1 MDNREAIEGGIRRF
15 VDIVVSEF
23 DPEKIILFG
32 SYAKETYTENSDIDI
47 AVVVHEVEGSFIEKE
62 TRLFEIRRGIHA
74 NIEPILI
81 EEKSDKSGFL
91 KHISSYGEV
100 LFTRWKTNIIAWH

>member
-1 MDNREAIEGGIRRF
+1 MGDRKDMEGRIRRF

-23 DPEKIILFG
+23 NPEKIILFG

-62 TRLFEIRRGIHA
+62 TRLFEIRRGIDA

-81 EEKSDKSGFL
+81 EEKNDKSGFL
-91 KHISSYGEV
+91 NHISSYGEI
-100 LFTRWKTNIIAWH
+100 LFTR